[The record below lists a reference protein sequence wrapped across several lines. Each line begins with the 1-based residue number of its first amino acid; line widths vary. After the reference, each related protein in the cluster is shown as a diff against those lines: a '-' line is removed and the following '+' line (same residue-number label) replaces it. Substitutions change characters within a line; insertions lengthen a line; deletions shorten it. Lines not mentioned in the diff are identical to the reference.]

1 MQPIN
6 PPYLSLI
13 SRDER
18 RDCMQFG
25 LVLKQ
30 AEDGRQPGLRLQELD
45 LDGFEKQAQIVDS
58 LNSLID
64 TGASGVALASLILG
78 LPLGVTAHMISRGSN
93 MSDAREASL
102 RRQAQ
107 AYQKA
112 TDNLAI
118 ASGDLTRGQKI
129 SDRGVL

>member
-1 MQPIN
+1 VQPIN